1 MSCKPSWKDI
11 YNIVVK
17 LRTEKAVRD
26 CWSNSQG
33 PRGVAVSMMTVHR
46 LAFMYGCIHG
56 LDNSFDWMLHVL
68 VMMIIPEPN
77 TSIHTRIIQW

>member
-1 MSCKPSWKDI
+1 MGCKPTWKDL

-46 LAFMYGCIHG
+46 LAFMYGYIHA
-56 LDNSFDWMLHVL
+56 LDNSLDWMLHVL
-68 VMMIIPEPN
+68 VMMTIPEPN
-77 TSIHTRIIQW
+77 TSTRTY